1 MGGGLV
7 SKVIAI
13 IPARGGSKRLMR
25 KNIHPVWSKPMI
37 FWAIKA
43 AQHSFLIDDVWV
55 TTEDEEIKTI
65 ALSYGAK
72 VHDRDPSL
80 SKDKVYKMEAI
91 RSCYSHIKEEEGY
104 DTEDIVISLQANSPQ
119 ITSQLL
125 DDAINCFKTNER
137 NELIS
142 VGSNLMQNAAFRI
155 MKSWYV
161 FQKDLSVKTGVFV
174 CDLIDVHSKEDV
186 EEIER
191 LGVNVE

>member
-1 MGGGLV
+1 
-7 SKVIAI
+7 
-13 IPARGGSKRLMR
+13 
-25 KNIHPVWSKPMI
+25 MI

-125 DDAINCFKTNER
+125 DDAINCFKTN
-137 NELIS
+137 S
-142 VGSNLMQNAAFRI
+142 QNCHR
-155 MKSWYV
+155 
-161 FQKDLSVKTGVFV
+161 
-174 CDLIDVHSKEDV
+174 
-186 EEIER
+186 
-191 LGVNVE
+191 

>member
-1 MGGGLV
+1 M

-104 DTEDIVISLQANSPQ
+104 DTEDIVISLQANMY
-119 ITSQLL
+119 L
-125 DDAINCFKTNER
+125 
-137 NELIS
+137 
-142 VGSNLMQNAAFRI
+142 
-155 MKSWYV
+155 
-161 FQKDLSVKTGVFV
+161 
-174 CDLIDVHSKEDV
+174 
-186 EEIER
+186 
-191 LGVNVE
+191 

>member
-65 ALSYGAK
+65 ASSYGAK

-80 SKDKVYKMEAI
+80 SEDKVYKMEAI
-91 RSCYSHIKEEEGY
+91 RSCYSYIKEEEGH
-104 DTEDIVISLQANSPQ
+104 DPEDIVISLQANSPQ
-119 ITSQLL
+119 ITAQLL
-125 DDAINCFKTNER
+125 DDAISCFKTNER

-142 VGSNLMQNAAFRI
+142 VSSNLMQNAAFRI

-161 FQKDLSVKTGVFV
+161 YQKDLSVKTGVFI
-174 CDLIDVHSKEDV
+174 CNLIDVHSKEDV
-186 EEIER
+186 EAIEE
-191 LGVNVE
+191 LGVDLE